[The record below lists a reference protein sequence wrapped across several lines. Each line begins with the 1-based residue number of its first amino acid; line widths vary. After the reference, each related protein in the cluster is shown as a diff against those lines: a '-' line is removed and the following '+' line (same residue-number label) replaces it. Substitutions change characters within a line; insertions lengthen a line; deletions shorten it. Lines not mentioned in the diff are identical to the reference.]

1 MSTFPRPLDPLHKL
15 QGEYQ
20 GFYYELYLTGVGL
33 TSVSLEGKEIVK
45 RMVYR
50 ERLPGVRCFP
60 MMTEEKMQKSV
71 DGEVSAILFVENK
84 SLGDKASCTLQWQN
98 HCFTDG
104 RPPQLWVF
112 DLCRTHLPNKKGKIS
127 PTGIL
132 FELVQQFAVASPQLH
147 DIYLMVDT
155 GQEPGIRDLLIKIYK
170 GYGFHEESN
179 PGCLMFQRLTMK
191 KVVEPRFHLVPN
203 NVFLPR
209 YRNLPRRRYRSMKRG
224 GGLGRHCTRKSRKKR
239 KVRKRKG

>member
-1 MSTFPRPLDPLHKL
+1 
-15 QGEYQ
+15 
-20 GFYYELYLTGVGL
+20 
-33 TSVSLEGKEIVK
+33 
-45 RMVYR
+45 
-50 ERLPGVRCFP
+50 

-209 YRNLPRRRYRSMKRG
+209 YRNLRKRVWQPHTAVNKWKRG
-224 GGLGRHCTRKSRKKR
+224 GRRRTYKRRKQSKLFWKSPT
-239 KVRKRKG
+239 GGIS